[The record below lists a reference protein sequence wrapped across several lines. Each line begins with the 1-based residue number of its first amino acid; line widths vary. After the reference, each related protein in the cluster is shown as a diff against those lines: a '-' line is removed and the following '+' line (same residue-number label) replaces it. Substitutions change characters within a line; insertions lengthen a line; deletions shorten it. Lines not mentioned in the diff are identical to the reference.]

1 MRLMTA
7 RWRGRGRWAKA
18 EEEEE
23 EAMIDGVE
31 LGRERRLFGAK
42 EKPRCVDDDGA
53 RKMVD

>member
-23 EAMIDGVE
+23 EAMIDGSSWG
-31 LGRERRLFGAK
+31 GRGVAWK
-42 EKPRCVDDDGA
+42 GKPRCVDDDGA
-53 RKMVD
+53 QGMVD